1 MKTLLLGAAVA
12 VMTVTSCSTVQSI
25 VQNAFP
31 YTTNVL
37 VPSGTAANQEI
48 SSVSAATSIAQ
59 FAGATNNQVKDV
71 RIANAKISVVSPTGQ
86 NLGMF
91 KSVKVYISGNNTGE
105 VLVASRQDIGD
116 NVGTQI
122 NLDPDTSR
130 VLDNYVIN
138 QNVKVRLAYVLKE
151 RSTVDT
157 NIKVSLGFTSTPV
170 SPVGQ

>member
-1 MKTLLLGAAVA
+1 MKTLLLSAAVA

-37 VPSGTAANQEI
+37 VASGTPANQEI

-71 RIANAKISVVSPTGQ
+71 RISNAKISVISPTGQ

-91 KSVKVYISGNNTGE
+91 RSVKVYISGNNTGE

-157 NIKVSLGFTSTPV
+157 NLKVSLGFTSTPV